1 MNNLGMALKEA
12 EKKSGKKI
20 LEIARKEV
28 ENSLLDLAEFALEE
42 KTPEELE
49 AERKEVE
56 RRDQWCRSAAPIIL
70 ATRKRA
76 NEILVL
82 MQRGPLSIP
91 LQAEMD
97 GLRKKEQTL
106 LAAGGDKS
114 LASHLSFSVFL
125 DEVRMASVS
134 KEMAKVILARVVEL
148 GRYSILPQEEAEKKK
163 KEWREAGKIPQ
174 GVQILH
180 GWVYMPY
187 EPATGEVKSKGQMA
201 LEAILGQYMYNV
213 RKTEKAK
220 RFIK

>member
-1 MNNLGMALKEA
+1 MSNSVSQALQEA

-20 LEIARKEV
+20 VELVKKED
-28 ENSLLDLAEFALEE
+28 EGELMDLSQFGVEE
-42 KTPEELE
+42 KSAEELE

-56 RRDQWCRSAAPIIL
+56 RRDQWCRSAAPIII
-70 ATRKRA
+70 ATRKRV

-82 MQRGPLSIP
+82 MQNGPLSIP
-91 LQAEMD
+91 LQAELD

-114 LASHLSFSVFL
+114 LADHLTFSVFL

-148 GRYSILPQEEAEKKK
+148 GRYFILPQEEAEKKK

-174 GVQILH
+174 GVQILY

-187 EPATGEVKSKGQMA
+187 EPAAGEVKSRGQMA
-201 LEAILGQYMYNV
+201 LESTLDQYMYKV
-213 RKTEKAK
+213 RQKAK
-220 RFIK
+220 RPAEK